1 MKKTIAIVLSATL
14 LSSFAVLAQPAKTAK
29 QAAGATEA
37 RQAIF
42 KLVKSNVGIL
52 GAMNKGAVPFNAEI
66 LQTNSKRLEQL
77 SLMIEDYFAL
87 DTTKFDVKTE
97 ALDDIWKNKA
107 DYKEKIDAL
116 TAASM
121 NLNKVATA
129 GDEGKYKSAIGGIFK
144 TCKGCHDSY
153 KAD

>member
-1 MKKTIAIVLSATL
+1 
-14 LSSFAVLAQPAKTAK
+14 
-29 QAAGATEA
+29 
-37 RQAIF
+37 
-42 KLVKSNVGIL
+42 VGIL
-52 GAMNKGAVPFNAEI
+52 GAMNKGAVHFNAEI

-116 TAASM
+116 TAASI

>member
-77 SLMIEDYFAL
+77 SLMVEDYFAI

-107 DYKEKIDAL
+107 DYKEKIKAL
-116 TAASM
+116 TVASIK
-121 NLNKVATA
+121 LNKVAAA
-129 GDEGKYKSAIGGIFK
+129 GDESKYKAAIGGIFK